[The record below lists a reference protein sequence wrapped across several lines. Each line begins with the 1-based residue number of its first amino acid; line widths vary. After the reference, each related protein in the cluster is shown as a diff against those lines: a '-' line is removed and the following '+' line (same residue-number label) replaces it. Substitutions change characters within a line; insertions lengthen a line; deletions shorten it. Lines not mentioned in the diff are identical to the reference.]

1 MHIEPL
7 SYKTLEAAID
17 LVNEIF
23 PHQNLFEKASL
34 AFRFSLQNSII
45 SQLAF
50 SVIGITEAHYWV
62 AIDEDSRKVIGTT
75 GLYCYKKDRNEA
87 YWLGWTCVAP
97 EARGQGIGGKLVDFC
112 IAEARTA
119 GKNFLRLYTSNHPNQ
134 AIAQILYEKRG
145 FRLIGD
151 SQIRGTQFKKLYCEL
166 EL

>member
-34 AFRFSLQNSII
+34 TFRFSLQNSII

-62 AIDEDSRKVIGTT
+62 AIDEDSRQVIGTT
-75 GLYCYKKDRNEA
+75 GLYCYKKDLNEA

-112 IAEARTA
+112 IAKARTA
-119 GKNFLRLYTSNHPNQ
+119 GKQFLRLYTSNHPNQ

-145 FRLIGD
+145 FYLVGD
-151 SQIRGTQFKKLYCEL
+151 SPIRGTQFKKLYCEL